1 MSRNEKEEEEKLFVF
16 TVFFCVKA
24 YHLLRETVVRE
35 GISGGEV
42 RVIKILSRVMRRGF
56 KNVKL
61 SSPSFVIVVSLGKSI
76 HHCIPLLLLRMIN
89 SLKLSFLKQK
99 EQ

>member
-42 RVIKILSRVMRRGF
+42 RVIKILSRVM
-56 KNVKL
+56 
-61 SSPSFVIVVSLGKSI
+61 
-76 HHCIPLLLLRMIN
+76 
-89 SLKLSFLKQK
+89 
-99 EQ
+99 